1 VLTMTVTAAVTAA
14 SAASA
19 VTAASAAS
27 AVTAASASASAA
39 SAVTAAHVSSVSAP
53 SRSRV
58 CAIVIRC
65 RALGRLQHGLDSA
78 MALAK
83 DLSGLRLGLCSRF
96 VRSSFMSPSRL
107 WCLLFRRPPD
117 RRPDKRDYVWR
128 GTVTSPQSGSGSAT
142 PTHDLQDT
150 P

>member
-1 VLTMTVTAAVTAA
+1 MTVTAAVTVTAASAVTASAASAVTAASSAA

-19 VTAASAAS
+19 VTAAHA
-27 AVTAASASASAA
+27 
-39 SAVTAAHVSSVSAP
+39 SSVSAP

-58 CAIVIRC
+58 YAIVIRC
-65 RALGRLQHGLDSA
+65 RTLGRLQHGLDSA

-117 RRPDKRDYVWR
+117 RRPDKRDLARVI
-128 GTVTSPQSGSGSAT
+128 A
-142 PTHDLQDT
+142 
-150 P
+150 

>member
-1 VLTMTVTAAVTAA
+1 VTVTAAVTVTASAVTAAAAVTAA
-14 SAASA
+14 SASA

-27 AVTAASASASAA
+27 A
-39 SAVTAAHVSSVSAP
+39 AVTAAHASSVSAP

-58 CAIVIRC
+58 YAIVIRC

-128 GTVTSPQSGSGSAT
+128 GTVTSPQSGIWLRHPDS
-142 PTHDLQDT
+142 
-150 P
+150 

>member
-1 VLTMTVTAAVTAA
+1 MTVTAAVTVTASAVTAAAVTAAAAAAVTAA

-19 VTAASAAS
+19 
-27 AVTAASASASAA
+27 
-39 SAVTAAHVSSVSAP
+39 AVTAAHASSVSAP

-65 RALGRLQHGLDSA
+65 RAPGRLQHGLDSA

-83 DLSGLRLGLCSRF
+83 GLRLGLRSRIVTGF
-96 VRSSFMSPSRL
+96 VHVAIAIVVPAL
-107 WCLLFRRPPD
+107 RRPPD
-117 RRPDKRDYVWR
+117 TSDSELP
-128 GTVTSPQSGSGSAT
+128 TSPQSGSGSAT
-142 PTHDLQDT
+142 PD

>member
-1 VLTMTVTAAVTAA
+1 VAVTASAVTASAGVTAASAAAVTAASAAAVTAA

-19 VTAASAAS
+19 VTAAHA
-27 AVTAASASASAA
+27 
-39 SAVTAAHVSSVSAP
+39 SSVSAP

-58 CAIVIRC
+58 YAIVIRC

-128 GTVTSPQSGSGSAT
+128 GTVTSPQSGIWLRHPDS
-142 PTHDLQDT
+142 
-150 P
+150 